1 MTDPAFAAKLTAMRA
16 MLISSALVAAFALSA
31 PAIAAPASLLPTEP
45 EATQPASRL
54 APLAVDS
61 AWMPRFAAAADALAT
76 ALRSRDEA
84 QWAPLLGGQWL
95 SAADRERV
103 GNLLVDPRSPFL
115 HALFSK
121 GFTHRTIFGWNA
133 PASMNA
139 DERTAIEA
147 GQEAE
152 ALVCWSAGGNGAG
165 PWPATAVEADNRP
178 GRSYACA
185 RIAYSIRGE
194 TPTWRAFIE
203 QGESGALAAAATR
216 APA

>member
-1 MTDPAFAAKLTAMRA
+1 MTDAAFAARLPGMRA
-16 MLISSALVAAFALSA
+16 MLISSALAAAFALSA
-31 PAIAAPASLLPTEP
+31 PAVPAPTSLLPTEP
-45 EATQPASRL
+45 EPAQPSSRL
-54 APLAVDS
+54 APLAADS
-61 AWMPRFAAAADALAT
+61 AWTPRFAAAADALAT

-103 GNLLVDPRSPFL
+103 RNLLGDPNSPFL
-115 HALFSK
+115 PALLAK
-121 GFTHRTIFGWNA
+121 GVTHRAILGWSA
-133 PASMNA
+133 PASLSA
-139 DERTAIEA
+139 EERAAIEK

-165 PWPATAVEADNRP
+165 PWPSTAVEADNRP
-178 GRSYACA
+178 GRFYACA

-203 QGESGALAAAATR
+203 QRE
-216 APA
+216 PA